1 MVFVWAPV
9 YGSTKFSEW
18 FTMRWT
24 YPTWF
29 RLKYGENLSEM
40 IYPMKNYILYW
51 QSIHMQMLM
60 IGSCCY
66 LFGPIN
72 SCIIQPITRII
83 VLLIWSTGEYKSRRL
98 NVKAIISKW
107 LSVFSSALS
116 VAVHIPFSI
125 ALISVLSVT
134 AINGNVHVLS
144 GLLLRKKQKKQSSS
158 QPSKQ
163 SSAESSSYKEL
174 RKLYDNLQKEHER
187 VGTAFQNQ
195 QKQQEELEKE
205 LDEATKDAEELANL
219 VRTKSDYQQ
228 QITNRRPTVGRQIV
242 TTVEKLVG
250 RQLAV
255 CRPTVG
261 QQSVEVSCSSLLPTS
276 LTCFQCQE

>member
-1 MVFVWAPV
+1 
-9 YGSTKFSEW
+9 
-18 FTMRWT
+18 
-24 YPTWF
+24 
-29 RLKYGENLSEM
+29 
-40 IYPMKNYILYW
+40 MKNYILYW

-72 SCIIQPITRII
+72 SCIIQPITRIV

-144 GLLLRKKQKKQSSS
+144 GLLLRKNRRNSPPRSHPSSRPQCPRRIKSSASCTTTCKKNMSVSAR
-158 QPSKQ
+158 PSK
-163 SSAESSSYKEL
+163 
-174 RKLYDNLQKEHER
+174 
-187 VGTAFQNQ
+187 T
-195 QKQQEELEKE
+195 
-205 LDEATKDAEELANL
+205 
-219 VRTKSDYQQ
+219 TKSSRK
-228 QITNRRPTVGRQIV
+228 NWR
-242 TTVEKLVG
+242 KN
-250 RQLAV
+250 
-255 CRPTVG
+255 
-261 QQSVEVSCSSLLPTS
+261 
-276 LTCFQCQE
+276 